1 LRLSYGAR
9 PVGRP
14 IGRFKVDSHEFHCNG
29 IQFLLDIEKPGTRR
43 PPARRSIFLHLQL
56 LITQEK
62 TRGGNCVSGNMSA
75 PRMHIDVP

>member
-1 LRLSYGAR
+1 MES
-9 PVGRP
+9 
-14 IGRFKVDSHEFHCNG
+14 N
-29 IQFLLDIEKPGTRR
+29 FLLDIEKPGTRR

>member
-1 LRLSYGAR
+1 MAHALSADR
-9 PVGRP
+9 SAVSKS
-14 IGRFKVDSHEFHCNG
+14 IATSFIAMESN
-29 IQFLLDIEKPGTRR
+29 FLLDIEKPGTRR